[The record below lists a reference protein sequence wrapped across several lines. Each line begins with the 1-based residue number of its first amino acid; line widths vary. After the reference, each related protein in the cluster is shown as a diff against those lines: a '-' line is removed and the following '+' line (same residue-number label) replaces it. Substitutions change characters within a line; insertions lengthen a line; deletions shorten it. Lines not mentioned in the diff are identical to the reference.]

1 MDKFALCK
9 TVAEAVRIEY
19 EEKSGAVYLV
29 FEITDEDFKKRI
41 KADWTADIDLELDN
55 KKLMLKEE

>member
-1 MDKFALCK
+1 MDKSALYK

-41 KADWTADIDLELDN
+41 KKDWTSDIELQLDN
-55 KKLMLKEE
+55 KKLILKET